1 MRVRVR
7 KILTNNGIETNQLHN
22 VFNDVRVIFY
32 VNVLS
37 HFYYTQCLEP
47 VLTIAAAL
55 GGKSPFLTPLDSQR
69 IEANLSHSRFLYT
82 HSHDSYAYSG
92 YKGSTA
98 GDTMTSLSL
107 HKTPLKQVPTISTT
121 QNSAINNSTTNN
133 DTTNNDSKSVAT
145 NTIHTRTNH
154 YSDHIAIVNCYNQF
168 IHIVTTMG
176 LDAAYRYCK
185 ERYLNFNVLNEMR
198 ALREHFRAYLR
209 QTGLVDN
216 SKRSNDKSGH
226 SHDSA
231 NGEEEDSLLDEID
244 EIDGMETEMSKL
256 NFLSAAGNSATEG
269 MNRIYVVML

>member
-1 MRVRVR
+1 MM
-7 KILTNNGIETNQLHN
+7 TNIGIGSYSNSI
-22 VFNDVRVIFY
+22 IFSTMCALFF
-32 VNVLS
+32 VS
-37 HFYYTQCLEP
+37 MFYRSFITQQCLEP

-69 IEANLSHSRFLYT
+69 VEANLSHSRFLYT

-92 YKGSTA
+92 CKGSTV

-107 HKTPLKQVPTISTT
+107 HKTPLKQVPSVSTT

-133 DTTNNDSKSVAT
+133 DTTNNESKSVTT
-145 NTIHTRTNH
+145 NTTHTRTNH

-216 SKRSNDKSGH
+216 GKRSHHKSGH
-226 SHDSA
+226 SLDSDV
-231 NGEEEDSLLDEID
+231 EEDEEDSLSDG
-244 EIDGMETEMSKL
+244 IDGMETEMSEL
-256 NFLSAAGNSATEG
+256 NISAAENGATEG
-269 MNRIYVVML
+269 MNME